1 MNNNEEL
8 FKNLGNA
15 LKNADE
21 TEFKAY
27 LLSDESFDLDS
38 NREDN
43 NNMPKVVVW
52 PKNIQVEGDQEAK
65 FEEITAKVINFTQ
78 NAGQQINPRLYVVS
92 DDNPDYVRWLT
103 ESPEYNNFI
112 ISIKSSDLV
121 SKMKSANVN
130 SEPVPAPVSEQEQ
143 SVENSQPPVAGD
155 AEVKTEEQPVV
166 SQAPVQPEISNNS
179 TVSESVV
186 GNVEV
191 SQQPAM
197 AMSESGSQVQ
207 VPAQGVAPM
216 VQPENPVKENNGPV
230 LVKTPNT
237 TRRAGFVK
245 YPVFILTLMAIGA
258 FGIFIGKLLFTY
270 LNQS

>member
-8 FKNLGNA
+8 IKNLSGA
-15 LKNADE
+15 LKNAE
-21 TEFKAY
+21 EAEFKAY
-27 LLSDESFDLDS
+27 LVSDESFDLDS

-78 NAGQQINPRLYVVS
+78 NAGQQINPRLYVV
-92 DDNPDYVRWLT
+92 DDDFPQYVNWLASNPKY
-103 ESPEYNNFI
+103 SSFI
-112 ISIKSSDLV
+112 LPIKSSELAN
-121 SKMKSANVN
+121 KMKSVN
-130 SEPVPAPVSEQEQ
+130 NLEQTVS
-143 SVENSQPPVAGD
+143 NVAGTSQIPVVGD
-155 AEVKTEEQPVV
+155 TEVKAEEQPVV